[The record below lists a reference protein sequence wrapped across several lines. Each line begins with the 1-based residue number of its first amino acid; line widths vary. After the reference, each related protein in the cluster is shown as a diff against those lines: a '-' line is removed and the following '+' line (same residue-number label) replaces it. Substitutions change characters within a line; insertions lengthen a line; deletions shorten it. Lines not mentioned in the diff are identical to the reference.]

1 MKSLNYN
8 NLPVYYY
15 WNKTAWMTENKLY
28 VKALYNFYILYEQYI
43 KIVQNT
49 PTVQKTLTYKKR
61 GNTKKSTTY
70 THIHTHKTAYPSKH
84 AEPGQLLFCRRL

>member
-1 MKSLNYN
+1 
-8 NLPVYYY
+8 
-15 WNKTAWMTENKLY
+15 LY

-70 THIHTHKTAYPSKH
+70 THTHTQNGLSVQTHLREFVFRKIVN
-84 AEPGQLLFCRRL
+84 